1 MRRRIGLYYV
11 AVLMVGVLS
20 GIGWAADVLPTQHA
34 IDAMRAKLPQ
44 AKLHMVGQRVTRVFG
59 QPLARGATPKLSAEQ
74 FRLSHSPVFGVP
86 PDDLTPVGIGKA
98 DPVTQPMMHDR
109 DTGSHK
115 FTLVRYTQRRNGIPV
130 FRADLRL
137 LVRNERDFPVVLA
150 VSSLR
155 ALGKFVP
162 GVASAQIDPAS
173 KAATGMETFTEPEKV
188 IWAGVN
194 DVEAE
199 PVLALM
205 FDGEKGSMVTRDYE
219 RWLFVVDPGTGKILY
234 KESRIIFEDVYGT
247 ISGYATEGDGAEH
260 CEEEVL
266 TPMPHAYVAIEGGNS
281 TDADTNGEFVIPNA
295 GTSAVTVKSPIRG
308 QNFHVY
314 NDTGEDEELT
324 TLVTPPGPA
333 DFEHNESNT
342 EAVRAQVNA
351 YVEANEVRN
360 LVIYHNPAYPSVS
373 TETDFPVY
381 VNRTDGY
388 CPANAWYSS
397 LPQSINFCS
406 AASPYP
412 NTAWSGVIHHEYGH
426 RLVNA
431 AGSGQGQYGE
441 GMGDVMGL
449 LLSDDPGCGGYGF
462 FGPCSMSLRSADNTL
477 QYPCVDDGSPHY
489 CGQLLSGC
497 VWDTRNALV
506 VTEPVAYLD
515 ILSNLA
521 INAMLL
527 HTGSQITPQITID
540 FLTLDDDDANIGNG
554 TPHRDEICAGFGA
567 HNMDCPP
574 LDIGMRVTPEEGF
587 ISEGPIGGPFAP
599 NNKIYTLKNL
609 GPNPINYAVSR
620 TQDWLSITNDSGSLE
635 VDEIVEVTVS
645 INTDANSL
653 PGGLFYDDV
662 VTFTNT
668 TNDEGNTTREVSLGV
683 GYQPA
688 YTWSLDTDPGWSTE
702 GDWAFGKPTGDGG
715 EYGGADPTSGYTG
728 DNVYG
733 YNLNGDYPS
742 NPLWPYVPWE
752 EHLTSKAID
761 CTGLSQVSLRFW
773 RWLGVEHPDW
783 DHAYV
788 RVSND
793 GTNYTTVWE
802 NTTEVTDFA
811 WTPVEYDIS
820 SVADNQSTV
829 FLRWTMGDTDQYWTY
844 CGWNIDDIEIYAF
857 GGEETCTFDS
867 DCNDG
872 LFCNGTETCVDG
884 TCQAGTPPN
893 CDDGVGCT
901 DDSCDEGTDTC
912 TYTPNDASCD
922 DGLYCN
928 GVETCDQGTDCQSGT
943 DPCPG
948 KGCDEDD
955 DICFDIVC
963 NDDGTC
969 DAGEDCNNCS
979 SDCISGSSGGGGS
992 CENDCF
998 KSVCDG
1004 VCHPVKDSPNCPDC
1018 ATSYCCGDGECE
1030 GDEYAFNCAVD
1041 CGAPPVCGDGTCDP
1055 GEDPCN
1061 CVADCDPPPGS
1072 ETDCTDGIDNDCDQ
1086 LIDTADPDCNCL
1098 PKGDL
1103 CTSDNQCCS
1112 KKCKGKAGSKTC
1124 R

>member
-1 MRRRIGLYYV
+1 
-11 AVLMVGVLS
+11 MVGVLS

-733 YNLNGDYPS
+733 YNLLPEQ
-742 NPLWPYVPWE
+742 PLV
-752 EHLTSKAID
+752 A
-761 CTGLSQVSLRFW
+761 LRT
-773 RWLGVEHPDW
+773 LG
-783 DHAYV
+783 
-788 RVSND
+788 
-793 GTNYTTVWE
+793 
-802 NTTEVTDFA
+802 
-811 WTPVEYDIS
+811 
-820 SVADNQSTV
+820 
-829 FLRWTMGDTDQYWTY
+829 
-844 CGWNIDDIEIYAF
+844 
-857 GGEETCTFDS
+857 
-867 DCNDG
+867 
-872 LFCNGTETCVDG
+872 
-884 TCQAGTPPN
+884 
-893 CDDGVGCT
+893 
-901 DDSCDEGTDTC
+901 
-912 TYTPNDASCD
+912 
-922 DGLYCN
+922 
-928 GVETCDQGTDCQSGT
+928 
-943 DPCPG
+943 
-948 KGCDEDD
+948 
-955 DICFDIVC
+955 
-963 NDDGTC
+963 
-969 DAGEDCNNCS
+969 
-979 SDCISGSSGGGGS
+979 
-992 CENDCF
+992 
-998 KSVCDG
+998 
-1004 VCHPVKDSPNCPDC
+1004 
-1018 ATSYCCGDGECE
+1018 
-1030 GDEYAFNCAVD
+1030 
-1041 CGAPPVCGDGTCDP
+1041 GAP
-1055 GEDPCN
+1055 
-1061 CVADCDPPPGS
+1061 
-1072 ETDCTDGIDNDCDQ
+1072 DQ
-1086 LIDTADPDCNCL
+1086 Q
-1098 PKGDL
+1098 GH
-1103 CTSDNQCCS
+1103 
-1112 KKCKGKAGSKTC
+1112 
-1124 R
+1124 